1 MHAFGKVGAQV
12 GKFALQIVLEV
23 PHRLLVIG
31 GDERIQIALGH
42 IVHRIILRA
51 ARKPVAHAL
60 FERRGVLA
68 RRRHAHALCRD
79 EMLVFR
85 ELYKFFARVLGRE
98 PREVLAAKEKRRV
111 PIERPHADDAVLL
124 HDKLHRRVDADI
136 QVARES
142 RRAAARKQDGQ
153 HAGKRDHEHCQD
165 ARCGNERSA
174 RTRCCDGLA
183 CFADGLRCDHPL
195 VHVGRMFFRLAAEF
209 AFQFPSL
216 HDPAS
221 CSLFALFLL
230 KRVLQLFDRTR
241 IVP

>member
-60 FERRGVLA
+60 FERRSVLA

-79 EMLVFR
+79 EVLGFR

-98 PREVLAAKEKRRV
+98 PREALAAKEKRRV

-124 HDKLHRRVDADI
+124 HDKLHRRVDADV
-136 QVARES
+136 QVAREP
-142 RRAAARKQDGQ
+142 RRAAARQQDGQ
-153 HAGKRDHEHCQD
+153 QADEHEKNGSKGACSDDQ
-165 ARCGNERSA
+165 RSA
-174 RTRCCDGLA
+174 RTRCRDDLA
-183 CFADGLRCDHPL
+183 RLAVGLRRDHPL

-221 CSLFALFLL
+221 YDLFALFLL